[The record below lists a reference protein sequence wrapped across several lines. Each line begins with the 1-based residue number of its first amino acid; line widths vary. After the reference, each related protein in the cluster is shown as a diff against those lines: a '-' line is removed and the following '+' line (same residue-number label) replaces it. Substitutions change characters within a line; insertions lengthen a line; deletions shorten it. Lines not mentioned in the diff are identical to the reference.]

1 MRKHTIELNVMAV
14 MAVMGAMGAIA
25 RPATAQAQGKSIVET
40 AVAAGSF
47 KTLVQAV
54 EAAGLTETLSGP
66 GPYTVFA
73 PTDEAFSKLPPGAL
87 ESLMKNP
94 ESLKSVLLFHVVPG
108 RVMAAD
114 VVKLKTAKTALG
126 QTVQIDASKGVRVE
140 SANVVKT
147 DVTAGNGVIH
157 VIDAVML
164 PRNDVIE
171 AARSAGSF
179 RTLLAAIE
187 AAGLTDTLRG
197 DGPFTVFAP
206 TDEAFGKLPKDAL
219 DVLLKDKAKLAS
231 VLTYHVVSGKVMAA
245 DVVKLKDAKTV
256 QGQSVKIDASAGVKV
271 NGSKVLK
278 TDVPATN
285 GVIHVIDA
293 VLLPPDVKLGDA
305 NGEVGR
311 SLRLAIERGVPL
323 FNSGNVE
330 ACAAVYEVAAL
341 TVLELAGDAWD
352 AGLRARLAQGLR
364 AAGQSHVAADRAWA
378 LRHAFDDVLAAEH
391 EMTRMTSAR

>member
-1 MRKHTIELNVMAV
+1 MRKHKIGLNVMAV
-14 MAVMGAMGAIA
+14 MAVMGAIA

-40 AVAAGSF
+40 AAAAGSF

-73 PTDEAFSKLPPGAL
+73 PTDDAFSKLPPGAL
-87 ESLMKNP
+87 ESLLKNP
-94 ESLKSVLLFHVVPG
+94 EALKSVLLFHVVPG

-126 QTVQIDASKGVRVE
+126 QTVQIDTSNGVHVE
-140 SANVVKT
+140 NAGVVKT
-147 DVTAGNGVIH
+147 DIAAGNGVIH

-164 PRNDVIE
+164 PKNDVIE

-206 TDEAFGKLPKDAL
+206 TDEAFAKLPKNTL
-219 DVLLKDKAKLAS
+219 DGLLKDKVKLAS
-231 VLTYHVVSGKVMAA
+231 VLTYHVVSGKVTAA
-245 DVVKLKDAKTV
+245 DVVKLKEARTV
-256 QGQSVKIDASAGVKV
+256 QGQSVMIDASSGVKV
-271 NGSKVLK
+271 NASNVVNP
-278 TDVPATN
+278 DVPATN

-293 VLLPPDVKLGDA
+293 VLLPPNVKLGDA

-311 SLRLAIERGVPL
+311 SLRLAIERGAPL

-330 ACAAVYEVAAL
+330 ACAAVYEVSAL
-341 TVLELAGDAWD
+341 TVLELAGDELD

-364 AAGQSHVAADRAWA
+364 AAGQSHGAADRAWA
-378 LRHAFDDVLAAEH
+378 LRHAFDDVLAAEY